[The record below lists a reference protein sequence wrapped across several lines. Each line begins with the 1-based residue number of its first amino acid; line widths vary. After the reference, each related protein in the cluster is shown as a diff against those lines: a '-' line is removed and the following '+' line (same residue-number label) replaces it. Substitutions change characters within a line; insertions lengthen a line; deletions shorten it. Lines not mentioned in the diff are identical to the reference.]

1 MAPGILTP
9 KNFRITL
16 AAVLD
21 LNYHI
26 PVMLTECIDGLNI
39 KPDGTYVD
47 ATYGGGGHSSA
58 ILDRLGPQ
66 GRLVAFDQDEDALN
80 NVKGDN
86 RLYFI
91 NQNFEYLRHHLR
103 YLGID
108 QLDGVLADL
117 GISSHQ
123 IDTPDRGFS
132 IRFDAELDMRMNK
145 NHSLTAKRILNT
157 YSEEALQRM
166 FGMYGEVQNART
178 LAQTIAACRQQRNIE
193 TVFQFKELILP
204 CVPKW
209 KDNQYYAQV
218 FQALRIEVNNE
229 LFVLQKFLQQSVS
242 LLDTGGRLV
251 VLSYHS
257 LEDRLVKNF
266 ISKGNFSGDDE
277 KDFFGNRTKVMVPV
291 NKKPIL
297 AGAEELEINP
307 RSRSAKLRIGEKL

>member
-1 MAPGILTP
+1 M
-9 KNFRITL
+9 

-21 LNYHI
+21 KIYHI
-26 PVMLTECIDGLNI
+26 PVLLTECIEGLNI

-58 ILDRLGPQ
+58 ILDRLGPN
-66 GRLVAFDQDEDALN
+66 GRLVAFDQDEDALH
-80 NVKGDN
+80 NVKDDN
-86 RLYFI
+86 RLFFI
-91 NQNFEYLRHHLR
+91 NQNFEYLKHHLR

-132 IRFDAELDMRMNK
+132 IRFDAELDMRMDK

-178 LAQTIAACRQQRNIE
+178 LAQTIATYRQQRSIE
-193 TVFQFKELILP
+193 TVFQFKELIQP

-242 LLDTGGRLV
+242 LLKPGGRLV
-251 VLSYHS
+251 ILSYHS

-266 ISKGNFSGDDE
+266 ISKGNFSGEDE
-277 KDFFGNRTKVMVPV
+277 KDFFGNRTKVMIPV
-291 NKKPIL
+291 NRKPIL
-297 AGAEELEINP
+297 ASAEELELNP

>member
-1 MAPGILTP
+1 
-9 KNFRITL
+9 
-16 AAVLD
+16 
-21 LNYHI
+21 
-26 PVMLTECIDGLNI
+26 MLTECIDGLNI

-80 NVKGDN
+80 NVKDDN

-132 IRFDAELDMRMNK
+132 IRFDAELDMRMDK

-242 LLDTGGRLV
+242 LLNTGGRLV